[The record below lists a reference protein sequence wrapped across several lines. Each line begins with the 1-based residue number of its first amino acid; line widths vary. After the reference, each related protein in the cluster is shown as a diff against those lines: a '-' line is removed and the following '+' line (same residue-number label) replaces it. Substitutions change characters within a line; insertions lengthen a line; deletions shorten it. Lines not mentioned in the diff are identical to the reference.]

1 MKEVVWMSEFE
12 KINIYV
18 PEEINKQLR
27 NDALL
32 FEIYKK
38 DRRTVN
44 FNRFLSMLL
53 CGYFDVYAEENKI
66 TYDLLMGKM
75 AETSLKEKERS
86 ELANRILR
94 EVIMPT
100 TSRKKGVKSVRL
112 SLKPT
117 EETSPLIYSIASGQM
132 AGDDSVSQ
140 YFCRMLIAYCKKPFS
155 EREQIVFR
163 DTYAFLQDACRK
175 GQSIN
180 FMTIW
185 NDTDVRHV
193 IPYCI
198 ATGEEEMFNYLLCEE
213 TNPKTGKPQP
223 ATYHLNRITRLTK
236 GIETKSIS
244 YDVKKFCDRMKEFAP
259 QYVINNNDEE
269 ICVRLTYPGERNF
282 IRTYFGKPKPCKI
295 IDDEQK
301 HFYYFS
307 CSSLQIF
314 QFFKRFEP
322 NTVMI
327 IKPEWLRIKLYNF
340 FHENELAYN
349 EWINEGGMN
358 NGTSEKDY

>member
-1 MKEVVWMSEFE
+1 MMRCYLKSIR
-12 KINIYV
+12 KTDG
-18 PEEINKQLR
+18 R
-27 NDALL
+27 STS
-32 FEIYKK
+32 
-38 DRRTVN
+38 TV
-44 FNRFLSMLL
+44 FSV
-53 CGYFDVYAEENKI
+53 CYCVGIFDVYAEENKI

-155 EREQIVFR
+155 ERERIIFR
-163 DTYAFLQDACRK
+163 ETYTFLQDACRK

-223 ATYHLNRITRLTK
+223 ATYRLNRITRLTK
-236 GIETKSIS
+236 GIETKTIS
-244 YDVKKFCDRMKEFAP
+244 EDVKEYCDRMKEYAP
-259 QYVINNNDEE
+259 QYVINNDEE
-269 ICVRLTYPGERNF
+269 ICVKLTDRGELNYGR
-282 IRTYFGKPKPCKI
+282 IYYGRPKPYLIVDKS
-295 IDDEQK
+295 DG
-301 HFYYFS
+301 HYYYFR
-307 CSSLQIF
+307 CSYIQVF
-314 QFFKRFEP
+314 HYFRRFEP
-322 NTVMI
+322 NTSKILSPVFLREKMI
-327 IKPEWLRIKLYNF
+327 MYLQKRN
-340 FHENELAYN
+340 
-349 EWINEGGMN
+349 
-358 NGTSEKDY
+358 SEYEQ